1 MREWKVNPYR
11 KNSIYMQVNPAIT
24 YWTWNKKWLDNFL
37 NKKYITNLEY
47 LEGIEM
53 LNSVKKETASNSTI

>member
-1 MREWKVNPYR
+1 MREWKINPYR
-11 KNSIYMQVNPAIT
+11 KNSIYMQVNPAVT

-53 LNSVKKETASNSTI
+53 LKEVKSS